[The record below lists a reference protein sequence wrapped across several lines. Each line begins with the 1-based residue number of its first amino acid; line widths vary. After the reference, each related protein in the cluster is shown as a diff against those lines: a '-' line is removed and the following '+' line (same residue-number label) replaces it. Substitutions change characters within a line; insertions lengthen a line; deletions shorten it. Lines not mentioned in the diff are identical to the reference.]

1 MGEAYSQFES
11 GFLRLKNDYAR
22 MLSDY
27 RRSNMQLAEDFNIFS
42 LVGVEHYEVSTHSA
56 ILREFLDAQGSHGQG
71 NLFFIEF
78 LSLLADKGIIPKE
91 DINKYSPMTFD
102 NYACDAER
110 SVATGRIDIIVERL
124 DGDFPYSIII
134 ENKVYAVDQYEQ
146 IERYWAELEKKKHI
160 PVERKEIIYLT
171 PKGGL
176 PSEDSIDSTKRKEL
190 EDMGALHYISYNTDV
205 SCWLENALNKVKSP
219 KIEYTVRQ
227 YIELVRNL

>member
-1 MGEAYSQFES
+1 MSEAYSQFES

-27 RRSNMQLAEDFNIFS
+27 RESNVLLAEDFNIFS
-42 LVGVEHYEVSTHSA
+42 LVGVGHYEVTTHSA
-56 ILREFLDAQGSHGQG
+56 ILRKLLDSQGSHGQG

-78 LSLLADKGIIPKE
+78 LSMLADKGIIPKE

-110 SVATGRIDIIVERL
+110 SVATGRIDIIVEQL

-146 IERYWAELEKKKHI
+146 IERYWAELEKKTHI
-160 PVERKEIIYLT
+160 PVDRKEIIYLT

-176 PSEDSIDSTKRKEL
+176 PSEDSIDSKKRKEL
-190 EDMGALHYISYNTDV
+190 EDKGALHYISYNTDV
-205 SCWLENALNKVKSP
+205 SCWLENALMKVKSP
-219 KIEYTVRQ
+219 KIEHTVRQ